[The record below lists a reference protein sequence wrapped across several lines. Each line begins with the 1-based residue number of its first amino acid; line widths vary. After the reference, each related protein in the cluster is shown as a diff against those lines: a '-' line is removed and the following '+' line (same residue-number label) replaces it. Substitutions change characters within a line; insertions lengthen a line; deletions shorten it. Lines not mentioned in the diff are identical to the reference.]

1 MIWNLEKL
9 EQERL
14 DLIEVID
21 NLKRWERFSIDDRHI
36 ISLQITAHM
45 MRLSQL
51 DEDLA
56 HLRSQEFA
64 RLNIW
69 LLTEARRCGELR
81 TRLCEHCAHAHTA
94 KPSRLMPGVFGILV
108 AGARNTRF
116 LRLPFI
122 VDAIL
127 RVGCS

>member
-45 MRLSQL
+45 MRLSEM

-56 HLRSQEFA
+56 QLRGRDHSNA
-64 RLNIW
+64 DCLI
-69 LLTEARRCGELR
+69 
-81 TRLCEHCAHAHTA
+81 
-94 KPSRLMPGVFGILV
+94 
-108 AGARNTRF
+108 
-116 LRLPFI
+116 
-122 VDAIL
+122 AI
-127 RVGCS
+127 

>member
-45 MRLSQL
+45 MRLS
-51 DEDLA
+51 
-56 HLRSQEFA
+56 HWMKTWRICVVKTFA
-64 RLNIW
+64 RLNIC
-69 LLTEARRCGELR
+69 LLTETPRCAELG
-81 TRLCEHCAHAHTA
+81 TRLFRAAA
-94 KPSRLMPGVFGILV
+94 
-108 AGARNTRF
+108 AGKT
-116 LRLPFI
+116 
-122 VDAIL
+122 
-127 RVGCS
+127 

>member
-1 MIWNLEKL
+1 MIWNLEKI

-21 NLKRWERFSIDDRHI
+21 NLKRWERFSIDDRQHI

-56 HLRSQEFA
+56 HLRGQEFRSVECLA
-64 RLNIW
+64 
-69 LLTEARRCGELR
+69 A
-81 TRLCEHCAHAHTA
+81 
-94 KPSRLMPGVFGILV
+94 
-108 AGARNTRF
+108 
-116 LRLPFI
+116 
-122 VDAIL
+122 D
-127 RVGCS
+127 

>member
-45 MRLSQL
+45 MRLSEM

-56 HLRSQEFA
+56 KLRGQEHSNA
-64 RLNIW
+64 DCL
-69 LLTEARRCGELR
+69 A
-81 TRLCEHCAHAHTA
+81 
-94 KPSRLMPGVFGILV
+94 
-108 AGARNTRF
+108 
-116 LRLPFI
+116 
-122 VDAIL
+122 AI
-127 RVGCS
+127 

>member
-21 NLKRWERFSIDDRHI
+21 NLKRWERFSIDDRQI

-45 MRLSQL
+45 LRLSEL

-56 HLRSQEFA
+56 QLRGQEHSNSDCLA
-64 RLNIW
+64 
-69 LLTEARRCGELR
+69 
-81 TRLCEHCAHAHTA
+81 
-94 KPSRLMPGVFGILV
+94 
-108 AGARNTRF
+108 
-116 LRLPFI
+116 
-122 VDAIL
+122 AI
-127 RVGCS
+127 

>member
-1 MIWNLEKL
+1 MIWKFEKL

-45 MRLSQL
+45 MRLSEM

-56 HLRSQEFA
+56 KLRGQEDSNA
-64 RLNIW
+64 DCL
-69 LLTEARRCGELR
+69 A
-81 TRLCEHCAHAHTA
+81 
-94 KPSRLMPGVFGILV
+94 
-108 AGARNTRF
+108 
-116 LRLPFI
+116 
-122 VDAIL
+122 AI
-127 RVGCS
+127 

>member
-1 MIWNLEKL
+1 MLPFQASRNGSPAAMIWNLEKL

-45 MRLSQL
+45 MRLSEM

-56 HLRSQEFA
+56 QLRGQDHSNA
-64 RLNIW
+64 DCLI
-69 LLTEARRCGELR
+69 
-81 TRLCEHCAHAHTA
+81 
-94 KPSRLMPGVFGILV
+94 
-108 AGARNTRF
+108 
-116 LRLPFI
+116 
-122 VDAIL
+122 AI
-127 RVGCS
+127 

>member
-9 EQERL
+9 EKKRL

-45 MRLSQL
+45 MRLSEM

-56 HLRSQEFA
+56 QLRGQEHPMRA
-64 RLNIW
+64 
-69 LLTEARRCGELR
+69 
-81 TRLCEHCAHAHTA
+81 
-94 KPSRLMPGVFGILV
+94 V
-108 AGARNTRF
+108 
-116 LRLPFI
+116 
-122 VDAIL
+122 
-127 RVGCS
+127 

>member
-45 MRLSQL
+45 MRLSEL
-51 DEDLA
+51 MRTWHA
-56 HLRSQEFA
+56 CAMKNGALRRVLPPA
-64 RLNIW
+64 RPCH
-69 LLTEARRCGELR
+69 E
-81 TRLCEHCAHAHTA
+81 
-94 KPSRLMPGVFGILV
+94 
-108 AGARNTRF
+108 
-116 LRLPFI
+116 
-122 VDAIL
+122 
-127 RVGCS
+127 

>member
-45 MRLSQL
+45 MRLSGM

-56 HLRSQEFA
+56 QLRGQDHSNA
-64 RLNIW
+64 DCLI
-69 LLTEARRCGELR
+69 
-81 TRLCEHCAHAHTA
+81 
-94 KPSRLMPGVFGILV
+94 
-108 AGARNTRF
+108 
-116 LRLPFI
+116 
-122 VDAIL
+122 AI
-127 RVGCS
+127 

>member
-9 EQERL
+9 EQERR

-45 MRLSQL
+45 MRLSEM

-56 HLRSQEFA
+56 QLRDQEYSNA
-64 RLNIW
+64 DCL
-69 LLTEARRCGELR
+69 A
-81 TRLCEHCAHAHTA
+81 
-94 KPSRLMPGVFGILV
+94 
-108 AGARNTRF
+108 
-116 LRLPFI
+116 
-122 VDAIL
+122 AI
-127 RVGCS
+127 

>member
-45 MRLSQL
+45 MRLSEL

-56 HLRSQEFA
+56 HLRDEEWRVTA
-64 RLNIW
+64 C
-69 LLTEARRCGELR
+69 LTA
-81 TRLCEHCAHAHTA
+81 
-94 KPSRLMPGVFGILV
+94 S
-108 AGARNTRF
+108 
-116 LRLPFI
+116 
-122 VDAIL
+122 
-127 RVGCS
+127 

>member
-9 EQERL
+9 ERERL

-45 MRLSQL
+45 MRLSEM

-56 HLRSQEFA
+56 QLRGEEHSGAGCLPQSDLPSA
-64 RLNIW
+64 MV
-69 LLTEARRCGELR
+69 EAFTGSE
-81 TRLCEHCAHAHTA
+81 
-94 KPSRLMPGVFGILV
+94 S
-108 AGARNTRF
+108 
-116 LRLPFI
+116 
-122 VDAIL
+122 
-127 RVGCS
+127 

>member
-36 ISLQITAHM
+36 ISFHITAHM
-45 MRLSQL
+45 MRLSEM

-56 HLRSQEFA
+56 QLRGQEHSNA
-64 RLNIW
+64 CC
-69 LLTEARRCGELR
+69 LT
-81 TRLCEHCAHAHTA
+81 
-94 KPSRLMPGVFGILV
+94 
-108 AGARNTRF
+108 
-116 LRLPFI
+116 
-122 VDAIL
+122 AI
-127 RVGCS
+127 

>member
-9 EQERL
+9 ERERL

-45 MRLSQL
+45 MRLSEM

-56 HLRSQEFA
+56 KLRGQE
-64 RLNIW
+64 
-69 LLTEARRCGELR
+69 
-81 TRLCEHCAHAHTA
+81 H
-94 KPSRLMPGVFGILV
+94 S
-108 AGARNTRF
+108 NTDC
-116 LRLPFI
+116 LA
-122 VDAIL
+122 AI
-127 RVGCS
+127 

>member
-45 MRLSQL
+45 MRLSEL
-51 DEDLA
+51 DENL
-56 HLRSQEFA
+56 A
-64 RLNIW
+64 RLRDEEW
-69 LLTEARRCGELR
+69 RV
-81 TRLCEHCAHAHTA
+81 TA
-94 KPSRLMPGVFGILV
+94 CLAAS
-108 AGARNTRF
+108 
-116 LRLPFI
+116 
-122 VDAIL
+122 
-127 RVGCS
+127 